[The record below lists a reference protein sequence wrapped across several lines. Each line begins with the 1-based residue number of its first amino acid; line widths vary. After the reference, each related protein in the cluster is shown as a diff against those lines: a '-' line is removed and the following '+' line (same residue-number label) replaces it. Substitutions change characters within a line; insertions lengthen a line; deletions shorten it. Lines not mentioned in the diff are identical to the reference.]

1 MSTTYNH
8 RLEQLANTLNI
19 ELLEAGISD
28 LNAHWHK
35 EDVCSPYSRLYYVIS
50 GTGYLRIHTKSA
62 KEEELFVLKP
72 GYMYL
77 IPNGLSYDY
86 FCKDHLSKIHFHL
99 QISMQNSLDLFL
111 GCQDC
116 YCLPVDIDI
125 LESLTTKMLHT
136 KPEDF
141 LYILSEIYRAIA
153 AFADAANVTE
163 KLTQHYSDVVTGLF
177 TLLTTENIHS
187 STSELAQKL
196 LMSESTLSKIFKKET
211 GMSIGKYRE
220 QLILSRARLLLAM
233 GEKNIGEIAEELG
246 FRDQFYFCKY
256 FKKRQEMTPSAYK
269 QLYHHKS

>member
-8 RLEQLANTLNI
+8 PLEQLANTLNI

-28 LNAHWHK
+28 LSAHWHK

-50 GTGYLRIHTKSA
+50 GAGYLRIHSKSTK
-62 KEEELFVLKP
+62 EGELFLLKP
-72 GYMYL
+72 GNMYL

-99 QISMQNSLDLFL
+99 QISRLNSLDLFL
-111 GCQDC
+111 GCQNC
-116 YCLPVDIDI
+116 YCLPVDSAI
-125 LESLTTKMLHT
+125 LKSLCDRMLHT
-136 KPEDF
+136 QPEDS
-141 LYILSEIYRAIA
+141 LYIISEIYRAIA
-153 AFADAANVTE
+153 AFAGVADVTE
-163 KLTQHYSDVVTGLF
+163 KLTQNYSDVITKLF
-177 TLLTTENIHS
+177 SLLTTESLHS
-187 STSELAQKL
+187 STNEIAQKL
-196 LMSESTLSKIFKKET
+196 HLSESTLAKTFKKET

-220 QLILSRARLLLAM
+220 QLILSKARLLLAM

-269 QLYHHKS
+269 QLYNH